1 MAPLLQGTQ
10 INIRVT
16 FMLLVFDSIPVT
28 VYQAKMQYN
37 AVHRHGNIDSELNN
51 TTIQQSIENQKPE
64 QHRRVD

>member
-16 FMLLVFDSIPVT
+16 FMLLVFDSIPVI
-28 VYQAKMQYN
+28 VY
-37 AVHRHGNIDSELNN
+37 HGNIDRELNN

>member
-16 FMLLVFDSIPVT
+16 FMLQVFDSIPVT

-37 AVHRHGNIDSELNN
+37 AVHRHTEILIVSLIILLSNRASRIRSLNS
-51 TTIQQSIENQKPE
+51 TEE
-64 QHRRVD
+64 